1 MPVAN
6 KARFPIVAGPDAYK
20 DDNGEGDDDG
30 DRRVVLPNTPAVVGF
45 VND

>member
-1 MPVAN
+1 VPVAN
-6 KARFPIVAGPDAYK
+6 KARLPIVAGPDAYK
-20 DDNGEGDDDG
+20 DDNG